1 MTNSMRLL
9 KLDERVQQ
17 MVIDDMLTTGHARAL
32 LGIEDPELQ
41 VNVATRVFDEKLSV
55 REVEK
60 LVRKI
65 QEKKPEQPKSDPVDD
80 FIYADLEEKMKAAM
94 GTRYRS
100 NRRPKEKERSRSN
113 TTPARIWRESLKPLP
128 KTKERKIS

>member
-1 MTNSMRLL
+1 
-9 KLDERVQQ
+9 

-94 GTRYRS
+94 GTKVSIKQKAKGKGKIEIEYYSR
-100 NRRPKEKERSRSN
+100 EDLERIFE
-113 TTPARIWRESLKPLP
+113 AI
-128 KTKERKIS
+128 TKN

>member
-1 MTNSMRLL
+1 MRLL

-41 VNVATRVFDEKLSV
+41 ATTAARVFDEKLSV

-60 LVRKI
+60 IVKDI
-65 QEKKPEQPKSDPVDD
+65 QKGKTEKKKETVVQD
-80 FIYADLEEKMKAAM
+80 FIYTDLEEKMKAAV
-94 GTRYRS
+94 GSKVSIHQKAKGKGKIEIEYYSRDDL
-100 NRRPKEKERSRSN
+100 ERIIDLILNSRH
-113 TTPARIWRESLKPLP
+113 TTA
-128 KTKERKIS
+128 